1 MKDRE
6 DAYARVKQVLEE
18 VDKAESQ
25 NQKKKEEKPITTSE
39 PAGLPSDAVKN
50 VSSVLPVP
58 QITTAPTESGVS
70 GTEILLSISSTASAS
85 STIAPPPNPVSNT
98 TAPPPNVVISSNMSQ
113 SRPTSASSSGQLP
126 SIVFP
131 TATSAKPTNKSAEM
145 SSAVNSSN
153 STIPKMPSLVGT
165 TSQTFGFSLPNAQLT
180 GNSSNSQVKQP
191 TLNFSMPVSATSASS
206 TLGIGTAPGISSS
219 QGGKGLGLPS
229 TSVTGFPLQL
239 PTTTTTPSIT
249 PNTVQL
255 TTNMTGANVKFSLSS
270 KPPSFPALVATTT
283 NAVDAMAS
291 YSSAGS
297 MEVASV
303 PQSSSILG
311 TTFNS
316 NLSASTKQSSGKS
329 AYNFNGLFASSTSA
343 SSLGYNS
350 AIASSVSGSQF
361 KNLFGNPQATTINT
375 GTTNFAT
382 TTTTSGQ
389 PFVFSVFPSSQT
401 TAVSSNHIQFSGQMS
416 QPNNNSNITVSG
428 TSSLFNQPQTQSSS
442 NGFNFMANTANS
454 TPNFSFNLQPSV
466 GGANISSQASNS
478 GFNFMANTA
487 QSTPN
492 FSFNLQPSAGGS
504 SLFPNPPGGFNL
516 PSTAPAQPRRR
527 TKTPTRSKQKRK

>member
-1 MKDRE
+1 MCIIFF
-6 DAYARVKQVLEE
+6 L
-18 VDKAESQ
+18 
-25 NQKKKEEKPITTSE
+25 
-39 PAGLPSDAVKN
+39 
-50 VSSVLPVP
+50 
-58 QITTAPTESGVS
+58 
-70 GTEILLSISSTASAS
+70 
-85 STIAPPPNPVSNT
+85 
-98 TAPPPNVVISSNMSQ
+98 
-113 SRPTSASSSGQLP
+113 
-126 SIVFP
+126 
-131 TATSAKPTNKSAEM
+131 
-145 SSAVNSSN
+145 
-153 STIPKMPSLVGT
+153 
-165 TSQTFGFSLPNAQLT
+165 
-180 GNSSNSQVKQP
+180 
-191 TLNFSMPVSATSASS
+191 
-206 TLGIGTAPGISSS
+206 
-219 QGGKGLGLPS
+219 
-229 TSVTGFPLQL
+229 
-239 PTTTTTPSIT
+239 
-249 PNTVQL
+249 
-255 TTNMTGANVKFSLSS
+255 
-270 KPPSFPALVATTT
+270 
-283 NAVDAMAS
+283 
-291 YSSAGS
+291 
-297 MEVASV
+297 
-303 PQSSSILG
+303 
-311 TTFNS
+311 
-316 NLSASTKQSSGKS
+316 GKS

-375 GTTNFAT
+375 GTTNFA